1 MLIPLAES
9 LLMVGASTSIILL
22 VMIGSVGGIGTQYN
36 GPLFLSKML
45 PGNDISEA
53 PNHSEALIMIGSL

>member
-1 MLIPLAES
+1 
-9 LLMVGASTSIILL
+9 MVGASTSIILL